1 MAVTYTHSILKAMHT
16 ESSRAIAGDH
26 AGIAASEA
34 ESASIRAANCITP
47 SRIK

>member
-16 ESSRAIAGDH
+16 ESARAIAGDH

-34 ESASIRAANCITP
+34 ESSSIRAANCITP
-47 SRIK
+47 NRIK